1 MKLCLISTAFAVL
14 CASLSVPAMAQDVH
28 AAHPSHPAQH
38 PHHWSYTGATGTTHW
53 SELEGDFATCKV
65 GHAQSPINILGAV
78 KADLPAIEFR
88 YSPSSAEVINNGHTI
103 QVNLPPGSS
112 VMLGGDAYQL
122 LQFHFHTP
130 SEERINGKSFPL
142 VAHMVHRN
150 EDGKLAVVAVLFKL
164 GKENPVLAKIFSVMP
179 HKEGGKAEL
188 AEPLNPGDLLPTK
201 QAYYSFM
208 GSLTT
213 PPCTEGVRWQVLEE
227 PVEISHAQLMA
238 FHKLYRMNARPIQPL
253 NGRDV
258 QESS

>member
-1 MKLCLISTAFAVL
+1 MKLHLLSSGFAVL
-14 CASLSVPAMAQDVH
+14 CASLSGSALAQDIH
-28 AAHPSHPAQH
+28 AAHPSHHAQH

-53 SELEGDFATCKV
+53 SELEADFATCKV

-78 KADLPAIEFR
+78 KAELPAIGFN
-88 YSPSSAEVINNGHTI
+88 YAATAGEVINNGHTI

-112 VMLGGDAYQL
+112 VSLGGGTYQL

-150 EDGKLAVVAVLFKL
+150 EEGKLAVVAVLFKL
-164 GKENPVLAKIFSVMP
+164 GKEHPVLAKIFAVMP
-179 HKEGGKAEL
+179 HKEGGKAAL
-188 AEPLNPGDLLPTK
+188 PALLNPADLLPAK

-213 PPCTEGVRWQVLEE
+213 PPCTEGVRWQVLED
-227 PVEISHAQLMA
+227 PVEISHAQLNA
-238 FHKLYRMNARPIQPL
+238 FHKLYRMNARPVQPL

-258 QESS
+258 RESS